1 VNGGTPGPTLEKAVD
16 AMTRQATF
24 RFYEELNDFLPPGRR
39 KTAFP
44 YSFHGSP
51 AVKDAIEALGVPHAE
66 VDLILV
72 DGESVDFS
80 HRLRD
85 GETVSVYPVFESL
98 DIAGVTR
105 LRGRPLRDP
114 RFILDVHL
122 GKLARCL
129 RLLGFDTL
137 YDTAYEDREIIRI
150 AAAGKRT
157 ILTRDVQLLKH
168 GGVDHGYWVR
178 STRPLEQA
186 AEILDRFD
194 LRPLARPFSR
204 CTVCNGLI
212 EPVEKEAVAE
222 LLQPKTRAY
231 YDEFFR
237 CASCGR
243 VYWKGSHYERMRGMV
258 EGFLGGGGGTA
269 GGASGG

>member
-85 GETVSVYPVFESL
+85 GETVSVYPVFES
-98 DIAGVTR
+98 
-105 LRGRPLRDP
+105 
-114 RFILDVHL
+114 
-122 GKLARCL
+122 
-129 RLLGFDTL
+129 
-137 YDTAYEDREIIRI
+137 REIIRI

-178 STRPLEQA
+178 STRSPEQA